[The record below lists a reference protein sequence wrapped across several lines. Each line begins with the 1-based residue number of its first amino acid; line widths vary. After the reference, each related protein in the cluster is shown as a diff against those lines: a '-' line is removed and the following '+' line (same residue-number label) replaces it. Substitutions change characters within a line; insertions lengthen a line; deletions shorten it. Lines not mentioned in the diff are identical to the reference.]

1 MVIWVCILE
10 YFGGVM
16 KRSGLVIALC
26 IAALTAVSCGQQV
39 PEAAGEKMT
48 TEYSCRED
56 AMNYKSLSA
65 EEERVIV
72 HKGTEMPFTGEY
84 VYNKEDGTYVCKRCG
99 APLFRSSD
107 KFDSGTGWPSFDD
120 EIPGAIK
127 KETDKDGRRTEIL
140 CANCGAHLGHVFY
153 NEGFTDK
160 NARYCVNSISLDF
173 NREAGSDAAAT
184 ATTQK
189 AVFAGG
195 CFWGVEYHLEKVD
208 GVKAVRSGYT
218 GGTKTNP
225 TYKDVSSGRTGH
237 AEAVEVEYDPS
248 VVSYEKLAKL
258 FFEIHDPTQLDR
270 QGPDIGPQYRS
281 AVFYVDDEQKKVA
294 EKLIAELKSKGYD
307 VVTELEPASEF
318 YPAEEY
324 HQDYYEKTGKQPY
337 CHVYRKRFDS

>member
-1 MVIWVCILE
+1 MRYVRYLSVSVMVI
-10 YFGGVM
+10 
-16 KRSGLVIALC
+16 IALTV
-26 IAALTAVSCGQQV
+26 ASCNTQQ
-39 PEAAGEKMT
+39 PEAAEKTAKKEIVETEDVMT
-48 TEYSCRED
+48 QKT
-56 AMNYKSLSA
+56 LSP

-84 VYNKEDGTYVCKRCG
+84 VYNKDDGTYVCKRCD

-127 KETDKDGRRTEIL
+127 KETDADGRRTEIL

-173 NREAGSDAAAT
+173 SREGGADT
-184 ATTQK
+184 AVTGTTEK

-195 CFWGVEYHLEKVD
+195 CFWGVEYHFQKVP
-208 GVKAVRSGYT
+208 GVKAVISGYT
-218 GGTKTNP
+218 GGSKENP
-225 TYKDVSSGRTGH
+225 SYNEVSSGTTGH

-258 FFEIHDPTQLDR
+258 FFEIHDPTQVDR
-270 QGPDIGPQYRS
+270 QGPDIGSQYRS
-281 AVFYVDDEQKKVA
+281 AVFYANDEQKKVA
-294 EKLIAELKSKGYD
+294 EKLITELKAKGYD
-307 VVTELEPASEF
+307 VATKLEPAEEF
-318 YPAEEY
+318 YPAEDY
-324 HQDYYEKTGKQPY
+324 HQDYYAKTGHQPY
-337 CHVYRKRFDS
+337 CHIYQKKFDD